1 MVEDNNKIVKQREQ
15 EISHIVQSIGDL
27 NSIFKDLSKLIID
40 QERLS
45 ILLLFGALKYN
56 FSLLSFLA

>member
-27 NSIFKDLSKLIID
+27 NSIFKDLSMLIID
-40 QERLS
+40 QVRLS

>member
-27 NSIFKDLSKLIID
+27 NSIFKDLSMLIID
-40 QERLS
+40 QVRLS
-45 ILLLFGALKYN
+45 ILLLFVALKCN

>member
-27 NSIFKDLSKLIID
+27 NSIFKDLSMLIID
-40 QERLS
+40 QVRL
-45 ILLLFGALKYN
+45 FDV
-56 FSLLSFLA
+56 

>member
-27 NSIFKDLSKLIID
+27 NSIFKDLSMLIID
-40 QERLS
+40 QVRLS
-45 ILLLFGALKYN
+45 N
-56 FSLLSFLA
+56 FIFFLSFVA